1 LLYSPGRIEGTV
13 CSRFVEMLVNYIDG
27 RSTVN
32 QITKRLA
39 KEAENTS
46 EETLRDY
53 VKEAIKILYFEGAIQ
68 RL

>member
-1 LLYSPGRIEGTV
+1 
-13 CSRFVEMLVNYIDG
+13 MLVNYIDG

-39 KEAENTS
+39 KQAENTS
-46 EETLRDY
+46 EAALRDY